1 METRV
6 NIHEAKTHFSKL
18 IEQIQRGEEVVIA
31 KAGVPVA
38 RLSPYVPKIPHIQ
51 PPGGMQ
57 GEGFWIADDFDAPLP
72 DDMIAAIEG
81 PL

>member
-1 METRV
+1 MTTV

-18 IEQIQRGEEVVIA
+18 IEQIQNGEEVVIA

-38 RLSPYVPKIPHIQ
+38 RLLPYVPQKPRIK
-51 PPGGMQ
+51 PPGGMM

-72 DDMIAAIEG
+72 DDLQAAFEG
-81 PL
+81 RDE

>member
-1 METRV
+1 MTTV

-38 RLSPYVPKIPHIQ
+38 RLTAYTPDKPKIR
-51 PPGGMQ
+51 PPGGMKGQ
-57 GEGFWIADDFDAPLP
+57 GWIADDFDAPLP
-72 DDMIAAIEG
+72 DDLIAAFEG
-81 PL
+81 REP

>member
-1 METRV
+1 MTTV

-38 RLSPYVPKIPHIQ
+38 RLTPYTPDKPKIR
-51 PPGGMQ
+51 PPGGMKGQ
-57 GEGFWIADDFDAPLP
+57 GWIADDFDAPLP
-72 DDMIAAIEG
+72 DDLIAAFEG
-81 PL
+81 REP

>member
-1 METRV
+1 MPIV
-6 NIHEAKTHFSKL
+6 NIHPAKTHFSKR

-38 RLSPYVPKIPHIQ
+38 RLVPYVPKQPRIK

-57 GEGFWIADDFDAPLP
+57 GQGFWIADDFDAPLP
-72 DDMIAAIEG
+72 EDLQAAFEG
-81 PL
+81 RDE